1 VSTATSLSAGA
12 HVEHRDLSFW
22 MEQVLNELESVRSSA
37 SMDAV
42 HDLRVAIR
50 RCRAVAAAMEEIDP
64 DPSWPEMRKA
74 ARKLFRALGALRDAQ
89 VMDEWVKK
97 LGPET
102 DSVRTHLQ
110 AAFEAK
116 EPQLREEALRAVA
129 KFDQRTWKHL
139 GRTLRQRSRLVPAGS
154 LAAECLALERFDGAK
169 ELHAKALRTEKVKPW
184 HALRIGLKRFRY
196 TVESLLPEQYAVWS
210 ENLKRVQDLLGEV
223 HDLDVL
229 LEVVKKSEFVETE
242 DSLTV
247 WAEIIGRERQECIRT
262 YRQLT
267 LGKTS
272 LWNIW
277 RAGLPTNG
285 RVEAAAEARL
295 RATAR
300 AVDPHVSRTSR
311 VSRVAVALYEV
322 LKRADA
328 GPAFREAPLRRILL
342 AAARLHGAGAAHAE
356 TSEQKAARKFILGLP
371 LPPGWSN
378 EEWELL
384 ATVVRYHRGAEPS
397 KKKGSFSKMSVEQQD
412 RVRALSGVLRLALAL
427 RKCGVESGAG
437 LRAEKS
443 AETIVLRLRGLTD
456 DVETAARLAA
466 GKHLLEEYL
475 GMPLILK
482 PLVRRPGKVVALPTP
497 PAPQFFMASD

>member
-1 VSTATSLSAGA
+1 MAIPRRFHWGIALVPIGVALLAWSA
-12 HVEHRDLSFW
+12 
-22 MEQVLNELESVRSSA
+22 
-37 SMDAV
+37 
-42 HDLRVAIR
+42 
-50 RCRAVAAAMEEIDP
+50 
-64 DPSWPEMRKA
+64 
-74 ARKLFRALGALRDAQ
+74 
-89 VMDEWVKK
+89 
-97 LGPET
+97 
-102 DSVRTHLQ
+102 
-110 AAFEAK
+110 
-116 EPQLREEALRAVA
+116 
-129 KFDQRTWKHL
+129 
-139 GRTLRQRSRLVPAGS
+139 RQR
-154 LAAECLALERFDGAK
+154 
-169 ELHAKALRTEKVKPW
+169 
-184 HALRIGLKRFRY
+184 
-196 TVESLLPEQYAVWS
+196 
-210 ENLKRVQDLLGEV
+210 
-223 HDLDVL
+223 
-229 LEVVKKSEFVETE
+229 
-242 DSLTV
+242 
-247 WAEIIGRERQECIRT
+247 
-262 YRQLT
+262 
-267 LGKTS
+267 
-272 LWNIW
+272 
-277 RAGLPTNG
+277 

-356 TSEQKAARKFILGLP
+356 TSAQKAARKFILGLP

-412 RVRALSGVLRLALAL
+412 RVRALSGVLRLALVL
-427 RKCGVESGAG
+427 GKCGVESGAG

-482 PLVRRPGKVVALPTP
+482 PMVKPGIVVALPTP
-497 PAPQFFMASD
+497 PTPQFFTASD

>member
-1 VSTATSLSAGA
+1 MSTVTPLDAGA
-12 HVEHRDLSFW
+12 RVEHRDLSFW
-22 MEQVLNELESVRSSA
+22 MDQVLKELDSVRASA
-37 SMDAV
+37 SVDAV

-50 RCRAVAAAMEEIDP
+50 RCRSVAAAMEEIDP
-64 DPSWPEMRKA
+64 DPAWTEMRKA

-89 VMDEWVKK
+89 VMDEWVRK

-102 DSVRTHLQ
+102 DHVRAHLQ
-110 AAFEAK
+110 TGFESK

-129 KFDQRTWKHL
+129 KFDQRAWKHF

-154 LAAECLALERFDGAK
+154 LAAECLALERFENAK
-169 ELHAKALRTEKVKPW
+169 ELHAKALRTEKPKPW
-184 HALRIGLKRFRY
+184 HALRIGVKRFRY
-196 TVESLLPEQYAVWS
+196 TVESLLPEQYAAWS

-229 LEVVKKSEFVETE
+229 SDLVKKSEFVETE
-242 DSLTV
+242 DSLNV
-247 WAEIIGRERQECIRT
+247 WAETIGRERQECIRT

-272 LWNIW
+272 LWNTW

-300 AVDPHVSRTSR
+300 AADPHASRTSQ
-311 VSRVAVALYEV
+311 VSRIAVALFEAM
-322 LKRADA
+322 KRADA
-328 GPAFREAPLRRILL
+328 GPVFRDAAMRRILL
-342 AAARLHGAGAAHAE
+342 GAARLHSAGAADTE
-356 TSEQKAARKFILGLP
+356 KSSQKAARKFILGLP
-371 LPPGWSN
+371 IPPGWSN
-378 EEWELL
+378 EEWEML
-384 ATVVRYHRGAEPS
+384 AMVVRYHRGAEPS
-397 KKKGSFSKMSVEQQD
+397 KKKGSFAKLSVEQQT
-412 RVRALSGVLRLALAL
+412 RVHALSGVLRLALAL
-427 RKCGVESGAG
+427 RKSGVESGAG

-443 AETIVLRLRGLTD
+443 AETIVLRVRGLMD
-456 DVETAARLAA
+456 DVDTAARLAA

-482 PLVRRPGKVVALPTP
+482 PVVKQGKVVALPTP
-497 PAPQFFMASD
+497 PTPQFFMASD

>member
-1 VSTATSLSAGA
+1 MSTVTPLQAGA
-12 HVEHRDLSFW
+12 PVEHRDLSFW
-22 MEQVLNELESVRSSA
+22 MDQVLKELESVRASA
-37 SMDAV
+37 SVHAV

-50 RCRAVAAAMEEIDP
+50 RCRSVAAAMEEIDP
-64 DPSWPEMRKA
+64 DPTWPAMRKA
-74 ARKLFRALGALRDAQ
+74 ARKLFRTLGALRDAQ

-102 DSVRTHLQ
+102 DPVRAHLQ
-110 AAFEAK
+110 GSFEAK
-116 EPQLREEALRAVA
+116 EPQLREEALRGVD
-129 KFDQRTWKHL
+129 KFDTKLWKHL
-139 GRTLRQRSRLVPAGS
+139 ARTLRQRSRLAPAGS
-154 LAAECLALERFDGAK
+154 LAAECLGLERFESAK
-169 ELHAKALRTEKVKPW
+169 ELHAKALRTEKPKPW

-196 TVESLLPEQYAVWS
+196 TVESLLPEQYAIWS
-210 ENLKRVQDLLGEV
+210 ENLKRVQDLLGEI

-229 LEVVKKSEFVETE
+229 SDLVKKSEFVETE
-242 DSLTV
+242 DSLTI

-272 LWNIW
+272 LWNVW

-300 AVDPHVSRTSR
+300 AIDPHASRTSQ
-311 VSRVAVALYEV
+311 VSRIAVALYDA
-322 LKRADA
+322 LKRAAA
-328 GPAFREAPLRRILL
+328 GAAFRELPLRRILL
-342 AAARLHGAGAAHAE
+342 AAARLHGAGAVNADK
-356 TSEQKAARKFILGLP
+356 SPQKAARKFIRGLP

-384 ATVVRYHRGAEPS
+384 ATVVRYHRGGEPA
-397 KKKGSFSKMSVEQQD
+397 KKRGSFAKLSTDQQN
-412 RVRALSGVLRLALAL
+412 RVRALSGVLRFALAL
-427 RKCGVESGAG
+427 RRCGVESGAG

-443 AETIVLRLRGLTD
+443 PETIVLRVRGLTD

-482 PLVRRPGKVVALPTP
+482 PLVKQGKVVALPTP
-497 PAPQFFMASD
+497 STPQFFMASD